1 VVEYTTVAVG
11 AVVSILFTVAGIFPV
26 SPSASITSKVNVPFP
41 VKICW
46 LLQLLFV
53 TTIPFSHVSVATTLL
68 LVGSVVEYSIV
79 PVNGIAVI
87 LIPIFCVYFD
97 QILSTSLPT
106 TPFCQS
112 VALPPQA
119 DRLPSFLIPT
129 KVSLVDT
136 IFTNPVPV
144 GAPTPP

>member
-1 VVEYTTVAVG
+1 
-11 AVVSILFTVAGIFPV
+11 
-26 SPSASITSKVNVPFP
+26 
-41 VKICW
+41 
-46 LLQLLFV
+46 LFV
-53 TTIPFSHVSVATTLL
+53 TVTGSLSPVSVAITFP
-68 LVGSVVEYSIV
+68 LVVAVVEYSIV
-79 PVNGIAVI
+79 HVNGIAVI